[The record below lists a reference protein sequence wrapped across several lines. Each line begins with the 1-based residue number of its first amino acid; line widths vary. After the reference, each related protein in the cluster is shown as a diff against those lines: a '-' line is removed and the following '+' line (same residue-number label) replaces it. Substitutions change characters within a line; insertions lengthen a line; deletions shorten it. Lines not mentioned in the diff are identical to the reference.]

1 MPLLRAKR
9 RNLADCVGFE
19 AKGQRSD
26 GQVVEA
32 AAVVLNDVMQI
43 SRPAGSI
50 GIPGA

>member
-19 AKGQRSD
+19 AEGQRSD

-32 AAVVLNDVMQI
+32 SAVVLNDVMQI
-43 SRPAGSI
+43 SRPARLDRNSR
-50 GIPGA
+50 A